1 MHTTL
6 TGKGQVTLPK
16 ALRER
21 LRLSPGD
28 RIEFVIQDDGSVR
41 LLVKQGSLHRLRGA
55 LPGPERPVSLEEMDE
70 AIRKGSADQ
79 GEP

>member
-28 RIEFVIQDDGSVR
+28 RIEFVIQDDGGVR
-41 LLVKQGSLHRLRGA
+41 LLVKQGSLHRLRGS

-70 AIRKGSADQ
+70 AIRKGSTGH

>member
-6 TGKGQVTLPK
+6 TAKGQVTLPK
-16 ALRER
+16 SLRER

-28 RIEFVIQDDGSVR
+28 RIEFVVDDDGSVR
-41 LLVKQGSLHRLRGA
+41 LLVKQGSIQRLRGM
-55 LPGPERPVSLEEMDE
+55 LPRPEQPVSLEEMDE
-70 AIRKGSADQ
+70 AVRESGCQ